1 MLPIR
6 CFTCNKVL
14 GRYNMVFE
22 RYKREGKEMSDFFS
36 DCDIR
41 RYCCKKIFI
50 THIDIYQ
57 YEPEIEYG
65 NIEIRSG
72 NVEKKIIKAD

>member
-1 MLPIR
+1 
-6 CFTCNKVL
+6 
-14 GRYNMVFE
+14 MVFE